1 MEKNK
6 ERRQTKK
13 LKTPSI
19 KKFFSK
25 LGHEDKKET
34 VNLERGNNFV
44 GKNIVG
50 VGRLVDNGVS
60 NAKQRDI
67 EAQVVNVSRE
77 NTVYGERRHTSKDNM
92 EQQHVVQQKKI
103 GRDTEIYDA
112 GCVGQP
118 VTGLE
123 RSNECTEQLPA
134 EY

>member
-50 VGRLVDNGVS
+50 VGRLVGNGMN

-67 EAQVVNVSRE
+67 EAQVVNVSLE
-77 NTVYGERRHTSKDNM
+77 NTVYGERRQTSKDNI
-92 EQQHVVQQKKI
+92 EQQHVVQQEKL

-118 VTGLE
+118 VTSLE
-123 RSNECTEQLPA
+123 RSNDCTEQLPA
-134 EY
+134 E